1 MDPLEAAIFMLP
13 PIIPPMLLGSHITI
27 VWAMVLLTQ
36 FGGIIGHSAF
46 LLPIISTNRYTT
58 WIPFINSQF
67 HDLHHLRFNVNYG
80 AGKSVKVKK
89 ICFVFGDTIK
99 IFQLLSCILSYIF
112 LFFSMKQF
120 FSFFYIQFIQYGQ
133 LLT

>member
-80 AGKSVKVKK
+80 AGKSVKVKN
-89 ICFVFGDTIK
+89 I
-99 IFQLLSCILSYIF
+99 QLLSCILSYIF
-112 LFFSMKQF
+112 LFFPMKQF
-120 FSFFYIQFIQYGQ
+120 LSSIYNLYSMANC
-133 LLT
+133 